1 MNIYNITVVFAP
13 NFFRPK
19 IPTIDDFKI
28 HAKTMCDVL

>member
-19 IPTIDDFKI
+19 IPTKDDFMI
-28 HAKTMCDVL
+28 HAKTMCHCL